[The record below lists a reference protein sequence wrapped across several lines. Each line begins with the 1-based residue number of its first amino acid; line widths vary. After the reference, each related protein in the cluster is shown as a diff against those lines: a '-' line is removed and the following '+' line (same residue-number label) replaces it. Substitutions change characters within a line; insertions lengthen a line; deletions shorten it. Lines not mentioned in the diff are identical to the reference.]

1 MHILMKNKIAKTN
14 FRCDWK
20 TAEKSLSIAEDVSTS
35 EPIASFR
42 KTNGKQWSKDRKRES
57 KEKCEKKV

>member
-42 KTNGKQWSKDRKRES
+42 KTNGKQWSKDRKR
-57 KEKCEKKV
+57 